1 MNSPPRD
8 SGAMKDTSMKTPLKK
23 DYHHHPCFNPEAKG
37 RFGRVHLPV
46 APKCNI
52 KCNFCDR
59 KYDCVNESRPGVTS
73 SILSPEQ
80 AGVYMSKV
88 VEKEPRI
95 AVAGIA
101 GPGDP
106 FANGDETMATLR
118 TVRRQFPETLLCV
131 SSNGMGIGPY
141 IEDLASLE
149 VSHVT
154 ITVCAVDPEIGR
166 RIYSWVT
173 DGNVVYRGLEGA
185 TLLLS
190 RQLAAIEKLKR
201 LGITVKVNC
210 IVIPGVNDHHV
221 EEVAARMKAMGV
233 DLLNCMAMFPNV
245 NTPFG
250 QIPQPDKET
259 MEEIRK
265 TGEKYLPQM
274 RHCTRCRADAVGL
287 LGEDRTEEFR
297 GCLSACSTLP
307 PIPAR
312 ERPYVAVATQEG
324 ILVNQ
329 HLGEARTFQIWEP
342 SGDSYHLV
350 ETRKAPGAGG
360 GIRRWHQLAKILG
373 DCRAV
378 LISGIGETPFEILEK
393 SGTRPIEAAG
403 FIEEGLAAIYEG
415 KKVDSL
421 KGRRRS
427 CASGKCGG
435 AGDGC
440 L

>member
-1 MNSPPRD
+1 VNSLLRD
-8 SGAMKDTSMKTPLKK
+8 CRAIKDTAMKTPNKK
-23 DYHHHPCFNPEAKG
+23 DYHHHPCFNPDAKG

-118 TVRRQFPETLLCV
+118 TVRRKFPHMLLCV

-141 IEDLASLE
+141 IEALAALE

-173 DGNVVYRGLEGA
+173 DGNVIYRGLEGA
-185 TLLLS
+185 ALLLS
-190 RQLAAIEKLKR
+190 RQLAAIEKLKQF
-201 LGITVKVNC
+201 GITVKVNC
-210 IVIPGVNDHHV
+210 IIVPGVNDHHV
-221 EEVAARMKAMGV
+221 EEVAARMKEMGV
-233 DLLNCMAMFPNV
+233 DLLNCMAMFPNI

-250 QIPQPDKET
+250 QISQPDKVT

-329 HLGEARTFQIWEP
+329 HLGEARTFQIWGP

-350 ETRKAPGAGG
+350 ETRKAPGTGG

-378 LISGIGETPFEILEK
+378 LISGIGETPFQILEK
-393 SGTRPIEAAG
+393 SGTKPIEAAG
-403 FIEEGLAAIYEG
+403 FIEEGLAAVYEG
-415 KKVDSL
+415 RKVYLL
-421 KGRRRS
+421 KGRRKS

-440 L
+440 M

>member
-1 MNSPPRD
+1 MIKD
-8 SGAMKDTSMKTPLKK
+8 S
-23 DYHHHPCFNPEAKG
+23 HRHPCFDPEAKG
-37 RFGRVHLPV
+37 RYGRVHLPV

-73 SILSPEQ
+73 SVLSPEQ
-80 AGVYMSKV
+80 AGIYIGKV
-88 VEKEPRI
+88 LEKEPRI
-95 AVAGIA
+95 TVAGIA

-118 TVRRQFPETLLCV
+118 TIRRKFPDMLLCV

-141 IEDLASLE
+141 IETLAGLA

-154 ITVCAVDPEIGR
+154 ITVCAVNPEIGR
-166 RIYSWVT
+166 QIYSWVK
-173 DGNVVYRGLEGA
+173 DGNIVYRGLEGA
-185 TLLLS
+185 NLLLS
-190 RQLAAIEKLKR
+190 RQLAAIAGLKR
-201 LGITVKVNC
+201 FGITVKVNC
-210 IVIPGVNDHHV
+210 IVIPGINDHHV
-221 EEVAARMKAMGV
+221 EAVAAKMRELGV

-245 NTPFG
+245 NTAFG
-250 QIPQPDKET
+250 TIPQPDKDR

-265 TGEKYLPQM
+265 IGERYLPQM

-287 LGEDRTEEFR
+287 LNEDRTDEFR

-307 PIPAR
+307 PIPAQ

-324 ILVNQ
+324 VLINQ
-329 HLGEARTFQIWEP
+329 HLGEAKEFQIWGRGPDQDMYQLIEK
-342 SGDSYHLV
+342 
-350 ETRKAPGAGG
+350 RKAPAAGG
-360 GIRRWHQLAKILG
+360 GIRRWHQLARVLG

-378 LISGIGETPFEILEK
+378 LISGVGPTPAEVLEK

-403 FIEEGLAAIYEG
+403 FIEEGLAAVYEG
-415 KKVDSL
+415 KKVENL
-421 KGRRRS
+421 RGRRKS
-427 CASGKCGG
+427 CASGKCSGSG
-435 AGDGC
+435 SGC